1 MTVAK
6 YIRLS
11 SADEDVKRGER
22 AESNSVVNQRML
34 LDHYIE
40 SHREFSNCTILE
52 FLDDGRSGT
61 NFDRPGLRS
70 LLETAR
76 RLEIDCIIVKDF
88 SRFARDYLE
97 SGHYL
102 KQVFPALSIRF
113 ISVNDCYDSFDF
125 PYGTAGYVNNGLLCL
140 IN

>member
-22 AESNSVVNQRML
+22 AESNSVVDQRML
-34 LDHYIE
+34 LNHYIE

-61 NFDRPGLRS
+61 NLNRTGLRG
-70 LLETAR
+70 LLEASR
-76 RLEIDCIIVKDF
+76 RHEIDGIIVKDF
-88 SRFARDYLE
+88 SRFARNYLE

-102 KQVFPALSIRF
+102 EQVFPALGIRF
-113 ISVNDCYDSFDF
+113 ISVNDGYDSYDF
-125 PYGTAGYVNNGLLCL
+125 PYGTAGNVNNGLL
-140 IN
+140 